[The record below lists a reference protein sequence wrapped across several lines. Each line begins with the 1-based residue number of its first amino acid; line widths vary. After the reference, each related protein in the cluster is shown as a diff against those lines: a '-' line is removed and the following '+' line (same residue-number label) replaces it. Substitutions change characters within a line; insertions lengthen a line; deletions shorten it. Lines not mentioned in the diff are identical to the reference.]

1 MNIPKTFGTGVL
13 NYILKILF
21 IMDYIIYLSL
31 EPIIF
36 DLVIIVVVREDHE
49 QETQL

>member
-1 MNIPKTFGTGVL
+1 
-13 NYILKILF
+13 
-21 IMDYIIYLSL
+21 MDYIIYLSL

-36 DLVIIVVVREDHE
+36 DLVIIVVVLEDHE

>member
-1 MNIPKTFGTGVL
+1 
-13 NYILKILF
+13 
-21 IMDYIIYLSL
+21 MDYIIYLSL

-36 DLVIIVVVREDHE
+36 DLVIIVVVLKDHE